1 MGQGVPQGRLA
12 GVRVLIADD
21 DNVYR
26 SYVRRMLE
34 TGADMNVVAEAV
46 DGEEAVTLSRLL
58 KPDLV
63 LMDLDLPRLHGLQAT
78 RRLKAEVPKTRVII
92 LSTVGDETCR
102 RAAEKYGADAFL
114 PKGTDIARLLSLIRK
129 VTERAPQDN
138 RLAGQT

>member
-63 LMDLDLPRLHGLQAT
+63 LMDLDLPRLDGLQAT
-78 RRLKAEVPKTRVII
+78 RRLKAEVPKTRVIM
-92 LSTVGDETCR
+92 LSTGGDETCR

-114 PKGTDIARLLSLIRK
+114 P
-129 VTERAPQDN
+129 RAPI
-138 RLAGQT
+138 